1 MAEKGRNKPR
11 NRKTTLSKEEQQKKA
26 KEILKILG
34 ISALSLLP
42 GGAVIRGG
50 MLVYKGLKGA
60 RAIAAAKKA
69 IQAQKAQSSVQTTR
83 TMKNIT
89 PKSKQIADKGS
100 TPSGGQVAARK
111 TTEVK
116 KPGTGVQQVRSVGDK
131 KPGMRNITP
140 SQKAVGSKASTG
152 AGNTLKQALV
162 ATGVGVT
169 AGTLGEAVRKR
180 DGKAVAFES
189 KTKEG
194 GPGRDFKKKA
204 KVTGPKSRPSRNA
217 PNFGLGKPD
226 PRGDQIKATP
236 GDKVAKVAKKAPT
249 MPKKFDGGYNKKE
262 QRLVNI
268 TIDGKKATY
277 EIPKGMTTKEATS
290 LLKGGAKKKKAN
302 RGGLMKTGHS
312 DYRSSGMFY

>member
-100 TPSGGQVAARK
+100 VPSGGQVAARK

-140 SQKAVGSKASTG
+140 SQKAVGSKAKTG

-204 KVTGPKSRPSRNA
+204 KVTGPKSRPKRNA
-217 PNFGLGKPD
+217 PNFGLGRPD
-226 PRGDQIKATP
+226 PRGDQIKPTP
-236 GDKVAKVAKKAPT
+236 GDKVAKKAPT
-249 MPKKFDGGYNKKE
+249 MPKKFDGSYNKKE
-262 QRLVNI
+262 QRLANI

>member
-1 MAEKGRNKPR
+1 MAMRGRNKPR
-11 NRKTTLSKEEQQKKA
+11 NRTTTLSKEEQAKRQ
-26 KEILKILG
+26 KEILKMLG
-34 ISALSLLP
+34 ISALGLLP

-69 IQAQKAQSSVQTTR
+69 IQAKKAQSSVQTTR

-89 PKSKQIADKGS
+89 PKPKQIADKGS

-111 TTEVK
+111 PTEVK
-116 KPGTGVQQVRSVGDK
+116 KPGTGVQQVRSIGDK

-140 SQKAVGSKASTG
+140 SQKAVGSKARTG

-204 KVTGPKSRPSRNA
+204 KVTGPKSRPNRNA
-217 PNFGLGKPD
+217 PNIGMPRPD
-226 PRGDQIKATP
+226 ERGDQIKATP
-236 GDKVAKVAKKAPT
+236 GDKVTKKAPT
-249 MPKKFDGGYNKKE
+249 KPKKFDGSYNKKE

-277 EIPKGMTTKEATS
+277 EVPKGMTTKEAKS
-290 LLKGGAKKKKAN
+290 LLQGGAKKKQAN

>member
-1 MAEKGRNKPR
+1 MAERGRNKPR
-11 NRKTTLSKEEQQKKA
+11 TSGKRGQDAKTN
-26 KEILKILG
+26 EILKMLG
-34 ISALSLLP
+34 ISALGLLP
-42 GGAVIRGG
+42 AGAAIRGG

-60 RAIAAAKKA
+60 RAITAAKKA
-69 IQAQKAQSSVQTTR
+69 IQAQKATSSLKTTR

-100 TPSGGQVAARK
+100 APSGGQVSARK

-140 SQKAVGSKASTG
+140 SQKAVGSKARTG

-180 DGKAVAFES
+180 DGKAVAVES

-194 GPGRDFKKKA
+194 GPGRQFKKKA

-217 PNFGLGKPD
+217 PNIGMPRPD

-236 GDKVAKVAKKAPT
+236 GDKVAKKAPT
-249 MPKKFDGGYNKKE
+249 MPKKFDGAYNKKE